1 MCEATECDFEYETK
15 GDIRPSGLDEFRSFL
30 AEHADA
36 TAYEIAYT
44 DDEGAQQRLVAE
56 LRLIERTVER
66 PAAAIAVECTALKP
80 DEDDWTLRLDSIDR
94 VAALEIPSDEALTA
108 EATPKYD
115 TVSAFLNLARV
126 APERIDVSDLVA
138 FLRGA
143 DADGRDAG
151 LGALRSA
158 LSADPGSAEV
168 AVPLLRDLLT
178 EEHNVTRV
186 LEVLATVTDERP
198 AEVAPFVEEIR
209 PYLGDDEGERRAYA
223 AECLSDIAAHD
234 PSDVMAAVPALAS
247 LVDDRDDGVTH
258 ALFALNRIA
267 ADHPS
272 EVLPA
277 APTLSEAFA
286 DETLSVTDRLNA
298 TAALG
303 RVASEYP
310 DAGLD
315 AVDDLVELLDSD
327 RVRLRANATGV
338 LSDVAVVHSGALVPH
353 VDELEPLLYSDDEY
367 TLINTSAGLG
377 RVAEVEPE
385 AVQHLTDRFVELL
398 DHDHELVRE
407 NACWALGY
415 LEADSAL
422 ERLEEIRLD
431 DETERVRNIAA
442 WAIAEIEGWA

>member
-1 MCEATECDFEYETK
+1 MCEAAECDVEYETK

-30 AEHADA
+30 AEQADA
-36 TAYEIAYT
+36 AAYELAYT
-44 DDEGAQQRLVAE
+44 DDEGDHQRLVAK
-56 LRLIERTVER
+56 LRVIERTVER
-66 PAAAIAVECTALKP
+66 PAAAIAVACTALTP
-80 DEDDWTLRLDSIDR
+80 DEDDWTVRLDSIDR
-94 VAALEIPSDEALTA
+94 VTALELPSDEALTG
-108 EATPKYD
+108 EPTPKYD
-115 TVSAFLNLARV
+115 NAGAFLNLARV
-126 APERIDVSDLVA
+126 APERIDVPDLVA

-143 DADGRDAG
+143 DDDGRDAG

-158 LSADPGSAEV
+158 LRADPESAEV
-168 AVPLLRDLLT
+168 AIPLLRDLLA

-186 LEVLATVTDERP
+186 LEILATVTGERP
-198 AEVAPFVEEIR
+198 AEVAPFVEELR
-209 PYLGDDEGERRAYA
+209 PYLGDDGERRAYA

-267 ADHPS
+267 AEHPS

-277 APTLSEAFA
+277 APTLSDALAEPS
-286 DETLSVTDRLNA
+286 LSSSDRLNA

-315 AVDDLVELLDSD
+315 TVDDLVELLDCD
-327 RVRLRANATGV
+327 DPRLRVNATGV

-353 VDELEPLLYSDDEY
+353 VDELESLLYSDDEY

-377 RVAEVEPE
+377 RIAEVEPE
-385 AVQHLTDRFVELL
+385 AVEHFTDRFVELL
-398 DHDHELVRE
+398 DHDQEVVRE

-415 LEADSAL
+415 LEAESAL
-422 ERLEEIRLD
+422 ERLEAVRLD
-431 DETERVRNIAA
+431 DEAERVRNIAA

>member
-1 MCEATECDFEYETK
+1 MCEAAECDVEYETK

-30 AEHADA
+30 AEHAGA
-36 TAYEIAYT
+36 AAYELAYT
-44 DDEGAQQRLVAE
+44 DDEGDHQRLVAE
-56 LRLIERTVER
+56 LRVIERTVER
-66 PAAAIAVECTALKP
+66 PAAAIAVACSALTP
-80 DEDDWTLRLDSIDR
+80 DEDDWTVRLDSIDR
-94 VAALEIPSDEALTA
+94 VAALEIPSDEALTG
-108 EATPKYD
+108 EPTPKYD
-115 TVSAFLNLARV
+115 NAGAFLNLARV
-126 APERIDVSDLVA
+126 APERIDVPDLVA

-143 DADGRDAG
+143 DEDGRDAG

-158 LSADPGSAEV
+158 LSADPESAEV
-168 AVPLLRDLLT
+168 AVPLLRDLLA

-198 AEVAPFVEEIR
+198 AEVAPFVEELR
-209 PYLGDDEGERRAYA
+209 PYLGDDDPKRRAYA

-234 PSDVMAAVPALAS
+234 PADVMAAVPALAT
-247 LVDDRDDGVTH
+247 LVDDRADGATH
-258 ALFALNRIA
+258 ALFALNRVA
-267 ADHPS
+267 AEHPS

-277 APTLSEAFA
+277 VQTLSEALA
-286 DETLSVTDRLNA
+286 DPSLSISDRLNA

-315 AVDDLVELLDSD
+315 AVDDLVELLDCN

-338 LSDVAVVHSGALVPH
+338 LSDVAVVHGGALVPH
-353 VDELEPLLYSDDEY
+353 VDELESLLYSDDEY

-377 RVAEVEPE
+377 RIAEVEPE
-385 AVQHLTDRFVELL
+385 AVEHLTDRFVELL
-398 DHDHELVRE
+398 DHDHEVVRE

-415 LEADSAL
+415 LEAESAL
-422 ERLEEIRLD
+422 ERLEAVRLD
-431 DETERVRNIAA
+431 DEAERVRNIAA